1 MLIRK
6 FKAQDKNQVRKIC
19 MDTAAESFRKR
30 AAKRE
35 LVARMFIDYN
45 VDFEP
50 ENCLVAES
58 NGEILGYCAYC
69 TDTEKLLEK
78 TDAIAK
84 SIKNPVYSLFFRACS
99 STSARLGK
107 KYGGGG
113 FHLNVKSEAQD
124 RRIGSKLLAAMGL
137 HLKSLGFKY
146 MYLVTQNRKTRGY
159 SFYSRYGFTE
169 AQKCGLGSICLTFD
183 LDEAENKAKTLDL
196 CEFCQQ

>member
-1 MLIRK
+1 MIIRK

-19 MDTAAESFRKR
+19 MDTAAKSFRKN

-35 LVARMFIDYN
+35 LVAKMFIDYN

-50 ENCLVAES
+50 KNCLVAEQD
-58 NGEILGYCAYC
+58 GEILGYCAYC
-69 TDTEKLLEK
+69 TNTEKLLEK
-78 TDAIAK
+78 TKYIAN

-99 STSARLGK
+99 ATSARLGK

-113 FHLNVKSEAQD
+113 LHLNVKPEAQG
-124 RRIGSKLLAAMGL
+124 RKIGSKLLAAMGL
-137 HLKSLGFKY
+137 YLKSVGFEY

-169 AQKCGLGSICLTFD
+169 AQKCGLGSICMTFN
-183 LDEAENKAKTLDL
+183 LKEIENKAKAIGLS
-196 CEFCQQ
+196 EYRPK